1 MGWRGTQ
8 MQLLNRMDEKT
19 KLSFLDAI
27 PELIHQNY
35 NEPATLKQGEKTWN
49 STCIGCVNP
58 KCMFYYEDEDICDDI
73 IEFSSEKNRNVCPVS
88 AMLWDDDDVRP
99 IIDHNKCM
107 GCGLCA
113 QRCPVGA
120 IYYDDNQDVVLIS
133 ENEEA
138 THVPLTNDNYQIQ
151 EASLRQIEKIDWK
164 HRFRVEDDVDFDNI
178 YYSLSLYDG
187 RQSVHNL
194 FVRNLLIALGNH
206 CMISR
211 IGDVYTRTDAIY
223 SNSRSKGSIE
233 IEFGKD
239 TLDALRG
246 VLDDIATLQTHND
259 LDKNENNPIVACM
272 SLPNKRQ
279 GYFQVVKDVRKV
291 LDIYVQ
297 TLTVGAL
304 LLLVWNDVKLD
315 FSEKSFYIDF
325 DNMSIREEMQKLLE
339 REIEI
344 TDSYLGI
351 LEPEK

>member
-1 MGWRGTQ
+1 
-8 MQLLNRMDEKT
+8 
-19 KLSFLDAI
+19 
-27 PELIHQNY
+27 
-35 NEPATLKQGEKTWN
+35 
-49 STCIGCVNP
+49 
-58 KCMFYYEDEDICDDI
+58 
-73 IEFSSEKNRNVCPVS
+73 
-88 AMLWDDDDVRP
+88 MLWDDDDVRP
-99 IIDHNKCM
+99 IIDYNKCM

-120 IYYDDNQDVVLIS
+120 IYYDDNQDAVLIS

-259 LDKNENNPIVACM
+259 LDKNENNPIVVCM

-315 FSEKSFYIDF
+315 FSEKFFYIDF